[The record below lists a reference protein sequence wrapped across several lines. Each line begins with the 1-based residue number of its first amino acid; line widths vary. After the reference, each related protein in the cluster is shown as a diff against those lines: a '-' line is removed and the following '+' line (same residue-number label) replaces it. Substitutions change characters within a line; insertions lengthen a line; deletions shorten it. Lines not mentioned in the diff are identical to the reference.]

1 MAEPIVFISYSH
13 DSLEHKAWVLKLAT
27 DLRTAGIDAVLDQW
41 DLVPGQDTVAFMS
54 AKITESNRVLLICT
68 EKYVTKA
75 EGGVGGVG
83 YERLIVTAELVD
95 RMDTK
100 KFVPVVRNNTSS
112 RKVPIFLGSRL
123 YIDLSDDAYYDAG
136 WRWCTDPVAGEWGHV
151 VGGVGQFQ
159 HRFAHNLTGRL
170 RAKLRSSSIS
180 GQCMPSP
187 LCFKPPSWLSRPS

>member
-1 MAEPIVFISYSH
+1 MPFLI
-13 DSLEHKAWVLKLAT
+13 
-27 DLRTAGIDAVLDQW
+27 QW

-100 KFVPVVRNNTSS
+100 
-112 RKVPIFLGSRL
+112 
-123 YIDLSDDAYYDAG
+123 
-136 WRWCTDPVAGEWGHV
+136 
-151 VGGVGQFQ
+151 
-159 HRFAHNLTGRL
+159 
-170 RAKLRSSSIS
+170 
-180 GQCMPSP
+180 
-187 LCFKPPSWLSRPS
+187 